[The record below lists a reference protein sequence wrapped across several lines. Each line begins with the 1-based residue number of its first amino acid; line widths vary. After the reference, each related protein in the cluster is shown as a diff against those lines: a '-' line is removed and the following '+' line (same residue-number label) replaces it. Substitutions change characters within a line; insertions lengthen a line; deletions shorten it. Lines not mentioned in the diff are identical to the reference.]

1 MENIVL
7 VPLLISLFSK
17 GIYICKCCG
26 FSHTLPL
33 FFFFLCEVSS
43 TFIVL
48 KDKLHIFAQIQ
59 FFFCIFFF
67 FYVYYYSVLDTTC
80 VHFVLTGDCKR
91 FVQHGCIIMQLVR
104 GIWENNSSLLKLGII
119 SVSMSLIAVLIYCF
133 VYDMNTIS
141 LFMISISHD
150 VINMFLWND
159 NCFWIIASQVKV
171 VKKHWITSLYLATI

>member
-1 MENIVL
+1 ML
-7 VPLLISLFSK
+7 WF
-17 GIYICKCCG
+17 
-26 FSHTLPL
+26 FTHTAS
-33 FFFFLCEVSS
+33 FFFFVWSFL
-43 TFIVL
+43 
-48 KDKLHIFAQIQ
+48 DLHSVKRQASYICTNPIF
-59 FFFCIFFF
+59 FVYFFF

-104 GIWENNSSLLKLGII
+104 GIRENNSSLLKLGII